1 MNLPF
6 GSPSG
11 CLPYPLITTCRSII
25 QLSSIYLPFSP
36 SVFIH
41 GLNMHYTSLIMFTF
55 GCVLGATST
64 TALEVL
70 VRWQIMMRLE
80 EMCLINSTEGWWC
93 AATLFSPLLL
103 AIRSEGEDWSC
114 FSLWHRPRR
123 IYIPQCECGI
133 QPAIEN
139 GGVIPAEQKSAPSN
153 GTGEKSR
160 ERRGRKKGGSG
171 KWGRRLKTLPHESRF
186 AWKLNDIYCTSQSWI
201 HLALCG
207 LECAHTEHR

>member
-6 GSPSG
+6 GSPIG
-11 CLPYPLITTCRSII
+11 CLPYPLITTCWCII
-25 QLSSIYLPFSP
+25 QASSIYLPFSP

-55 GCVLGATST
+55 GCVLGATSK

-80 EMCLINSTEGWWC
+80 EMCLINSTEGGWC

-114 FSLWHRPRR
+114 FSLCHRPRR
-123 IYIPQCECGI
+123 IYIQQCECGI

-139 GGVIPAEQKSAPSN
+139 GGVIPVEQKSAPFKWN
-153 GTGEKSR
+153 QREKPGEER
-160 ERRGRKKGGSG
+160 EKKGG
-171 KWGRRLKTLPHESRF
+171 KRKMRQEIKNAASREPLCMKVEWYLLYF
-186 AWKLNDIYCTSQSWI
+186 TELNSPRSLWP
-201 HLALCG
+201 
-207 LECAHTEHR
+207 EMCAHGA